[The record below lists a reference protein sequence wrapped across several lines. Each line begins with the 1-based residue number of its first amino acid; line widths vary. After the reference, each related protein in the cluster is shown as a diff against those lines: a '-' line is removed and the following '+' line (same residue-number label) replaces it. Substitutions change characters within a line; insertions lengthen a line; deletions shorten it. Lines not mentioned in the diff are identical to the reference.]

1 MIVVYVADK
10 NYAEYV
16 KISSESVKRFNP
28 DARIILVSP
37 EPVEGFENVVISL
50 TREFRHNE
58 NDRITSATYLK
69 LYLTQL
75 PFDKIIYMDGDTLC
89 QDSLDELWNMNP
101 EYIAACETYSE
112 KHKQDLGY
120 NYALSGVMVMNL
132 KNLRKINFTELCL
145 SQTPKVKYWQHEE
158 TLINVALK
166 DKINFI
172 PIKWNY
178 CHKREYKNP
187 MIEEEAKIL
196 HICGKNKSAMFRQ
209 PFAEIKDVLK
219 YIKGKTVAIVGNA
232 QSIFDKNNGKE
243 IDDHEIVIRF
253 NRGFPNE
260 PESQGTK
267 TSIIILACEMT
278 LDEKS
283 SYKAM
288 YSINRSRNTRCG
300 NYTISDHD
308 RALLKGRL
316 GSQPSSGFMAIDMC
330 LVAGV
335 KSIDLYGFDGITPT
349 YYNPE
354 GYITQHNYTKEQ
366 EIIRG
371 IEKISIH

>member
-1 MIVVYVADK
+1 MIIVYVADK

-16 KISSESVKRFNP
+16 KISAESVKRFNP

-37 EPVEGFENVVISL
+37 EPVDGFENVVIPL
-50 TREFRHNE
+50 TREFWHNE

-89 QDSLDELWNMNP
+89 QDSLDELWNMTP
-101 EYIAACETYSE
+101 EYISACETYSE
-112 KHKQDLGY
+112 KHKQDLGC

-132 KNLRKINFTELCL
+132 KNLRKINFTKLCL
-145 SQTPKVKYWQHEE
+145 SQNPQVKFWQHEE

-166 DKINFI
+166 DKIDFI

-178 CHKREYKNP
+178 CHKRKYKNP

-196 HICGKNKSAMFRQ
+196 HICGKNKSAMFKQ

-219 YIKGKTVAIVGNA
+219 YIKGKSVAIVGNA
-232 QSIFDKNNGKE
+232 QSIFDKTNGKE
-243 IDDHEIVIRF
+243 IDNHEIVIRF
-253 NRGFPNE
+253 NRGFPTK

-267 TSIIILACEMT
+267 TSIIILACELT
-278 LDEKS
+278 LDEKA

-308 RALLKGRL
+308 RALLKARI
-316 GSQPSSGFMAIDMC
+316 GSQPSSGFMAIEMC

-366 EIIRG
+366 ELIRQLNLA
-371 IEKISIH
+371 IH